1 MPDVFRLAEP
11 GREKPVSRTTG
22 SAQLCRAER
31 HWVLPLLLLGY
42 LAIYGRSLT
51 FDLVWDDSVNSSQ
64 SALLRGP
71 LSQAIRK
78 GEHARSDPATERM
91 PKDLVPLHESYRPV
105 SVTSHWID
113 VHLFGERA
121 GLMHAHSLL
130 LGLLSILL
138 VYDLSCALGLGLW
151 LPCLWAFHPLHV
163 EVFAYI
169 SARSDLLAAIFSLLA
184 LSSALRS
191 TEASRARTRWLWAGT
206 AALLQLVSLFAKEAN
221 LALPLVVMALA
232 LARSKTRA
240 TAAAGSAL
248 LVGTLAYFP
257 LRRLL
262 MQTAS
267 LPMAQGRALLRAFVD
282 LPGVALA
289 YGTSFVS
296 PFSLSPDRQLWP
308 PFVPLGWVVL
318 VLLVVGFWLVLRRVR
333 PGIRCDIMLA
343 AGALA
348 ALGLLLLPAALG
360 CRSIGAL
367 SDRYVFFPFL
377 FLAIASL
384 AMARTAGKLL
394 VNLHRALWLG
404 PLSIWC
410 GILLV
415 VTWLQVGVWRNE
427 ETLAKYAVAMEPD
440 NSAALYRLAT
450 LATSRGQFAEAR
462 PLLER
467 AVQLDPL
474 NRRAL
479 NNLSV
484 VYLNLNRVADAKL
497 VLRRLLPLVGSTDR
511 RFWYN
516 VAVVQ
521 VADSKF
527 DKACSALARALEI
540 DPGYV
545 EALTLRDRVCVANPV
560 NTSPSATQPVAPDPS
575 AHP

>member
-1 MPDVFRLAEP
+1 
-11 GREKPVSRTTG
+11 
-22 SAQLCRAER
+22 
-31 HWVLPLLLLGY
+31 
-42 LAIYGRSLT
+42 
-51 FDLVWDDSVNSSQ
+51 
-64 SALLRGP
+64 
-71 LSQAIRK
+71 
-78 GEHARSDPATERM
+78 
-91 PKDLVPLHESYRPV
+91 
-105 SVTSHWID
+105 
-113 VHLFGERA
+113 
-121 GLMHAHSLL
+121 
-130 LGLLSILL
+130 
-138 VYDLSCALGLGLW
+138 
-151 LPCLWAFHPLHV
+151 
-163 EVFAYI
+163 
-169 SARSDLLAAIFSLLA
+169 
-184 LSSALRS
+184 
-191 TEASRARTRWLWAGT
+191 
-206 AALLQLVSLFAKEAN
+206 
-221 LALPLVVMALA
+221 
-232 LARSKTRA
+232 
-240 TAAAGSAL
+240 
-248 LVGTLAYFP
+248 
-257 LRRLL
+257 
-262 MQTAS
+262 
-267 LPMAQGRALLRAFVD
+267 
-282 LPGVALA
+282 
-289 YGTSFVS
+289 
-296 PFSLSPDRQLWP
+296 
-308 PFVPLGWVVL
+308 
-318 VLLVVGFWLVLRRVR
+318 
-333 PGIRCDIMLA
+333 
-343 AGALA
+343 
-348 ALGLLLLPAALG
+348 
-360 CRSIGAL
+360 
-367 SDRYVFFPFL
+367 
-377 FLAIASL
+377 
-384 AMARTAGKLL
+384 MARTAGKLL

-560 NTSPSATQPVAPDPS
+560 NTSPPATQPVAPDLS